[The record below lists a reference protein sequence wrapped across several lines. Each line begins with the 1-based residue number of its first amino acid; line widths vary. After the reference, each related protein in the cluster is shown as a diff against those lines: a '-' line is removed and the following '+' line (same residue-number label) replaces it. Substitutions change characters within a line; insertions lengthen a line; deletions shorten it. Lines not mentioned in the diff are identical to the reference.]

1 LIKNGTCQAG
11 GTAMAELLHYG
22 FVQKA
27 LMAGILAGVLLAV
40 IGVYVVLKK
49 MSFIGDGIAHS
60 AFGGVA
66 LGLLLG
72 VNTTLS
78 AVIFAWATAMLIG
91 ISKKNSKTSEDA
103 LIGIFFAFTMA
114 LGVIFIGFNKHYNSD
129 IFGYLFGD
137 ILAVTDTDV
146 ITLAGVAAIV
156 LLAVYVYFKELL
168 FFTFDEEGARVS
180 GIPVDFIYFL
190 LLSLIS
196 MAIVASIKIVGII
209 LAVAFLIIPVSTA
222 LLVTRDFKKL
232 LVLSVFISIIST
244 IAGFIFSYMFN
255 LASGATIVVTATV
268 IFGFVT
274 LVSKIRKA

>member
-1 LIKNGTCQAG
+1 
-11 GTAMAELLHYG
+11 MADILHYG

-27 LMAGILAGVLLAV
+27 LLAGVVSGVLLAV

-66 LGLLLG
+66 LGLLIG
-72 VNTTLS
+72 VNTTLA
-78 AVIFAWATAMLIG
+78 AVVFAWAIAMLIG
-91 ISKKNSKTSEDA
+91 LSKKNSKTSEDA

-114 LGVIFIGFNKHYNSD
+114 LGVIFIGFNKNYNAD

-137 ILAVTDTDV
+137 ILAVTDSDV
-146 ITLAGVAAIV
+146 FVIIGVAAAV
-156 LLAVYVYFKELL
+156 LICVYIFFKELL

-190 LLSLIS
+190 LLTLIS
-196 MAIVASIKIVGII
+196 VTIVASIKIVGII

-222 LLVTRDFKKL
+222 LLMTSDFKKL
-232 LVLSVFISIIST
+232 LVLSVIISIIST
-244 IAGFIFSYMFN
+244 VAGFILSYAFN
-255 LASGATIVVTATV
+255 LASGATIVVTATL
-268 IFGFVT
+268 IFGVAT
-274 LVSKIRKA
+274 VASRLKGN

>member
-1 LIKNGTCQAG
+1 MLEA
-11 GTAMAELLHYG
+11 LHYA

-27 LMAGILAGVLLAV
+27 LVAGVFAGALLAV

-72 VNTTLS
+72 ANTTLA
-78 AVIFAWATAMLIG
+78 AVVFAWLVAMLIG

-114 LGVIFIGFNKHYNSD
+114 LGVIFIGFNKHYNAD

-137 ILAVTDTDV
+137 ILAVTDADV
-146 ITLAGVAAIV
+146 MTVIATSVVV
-156 LLAVYVYFKELL
+156 LGAVYIYFKELQ
-168 FFTFDEEGARVS
+168 FFAFDEEGARVS

-196 MAIVASIKIVGII
+196 FTIVVSIKIVGII
-209 LAVAFLIIPVSTA
+209 LAVAFLIIPVSSA
-222 LLVTRDFKKL
+222 LLITREFRKL
-232 LVLSVFISIIST
+232 IVISVIISMIST
-244 IAGFIFSYMFN
+244 IAGFAFSYMFN
-255 LASGATIVVTATV
+255 LASGATIVVTATL
-268 IFGFVT
+268 IFGGLTVI
-274 LVSKIRKA
+274 SRIKK

>member
-1 LIKNGTCQAG
+1 MTDILQYA
-11 GTAMAELLHYG
+11 

-27 LMAGILAGVLLAV
+27 LIAGIFSGVLLAI

-72 VNTTLS
+72 INTTVA
-78 AVIFAWATAMLIG
+78 AVVFAWVIAMLIG
-91 ISKKNSKTSEDA
+91 LAKKNSKTSEDA

-114 LGVIFIGFNKHYNSD
+114 IGVIFIGFNKNYNAD

-137 ILAVTDTDV
+137 ILAVTDMDV
-146 ITLAGVAAIV
+146 LTVIITTVIILGIVA
-156 LLAVYVYFKELL
+156 LFFKELL
-168 FFTFDEEGARVS
+168 FFTFDEEGAKIS

-196 MAIVASIKIVGII
+196 FTIVVSIKIVGII
-209 LAVAFLIIPVSTA
+209 LAVALLIIPVSSA
-222 LLVTRDFKKL
+222 LLLTKNFKKL
-232 LVLSVFISIIST
+232 IILAIIISMIST
-244 IAGFIFSYMFN
+244 ITGFILSFVFN
-255 LASGATIVVTATV
+255 LASGATIVVTATI
-268 IFGFVT
+268 IFGIIT
-274 LVSKIRKA
+274 GLTKNRA

>member
-1 LIKNGTCQAG
+1 MVDI
-11 GTAMAELLHYG
+11 LHYA

-27 LMAGILAGVLLAV
+27 LVAGVVSGVLLAV

-66 LGLLLG
+66 LGLLIG
-72 VNTTLS
+72 VNTTLA
-78 AVIFAWATAMLIG
+78 AVVFAWAIAMLIG

-114 LGVIFIGFNKHYNSD
+114 LGVIFIGLNKHYNAD

-137 ILAVTDTDV
+137 ILAVTDADV
-146 ITLAGVAAIV
+146 MVIIGVAAAV
-156 LLAVYVYFKELL
+156 LACVYVFFKELL

-190 LLSLIS
+190 LLTLI
-196 MAIVASIKIVGII
+196 AVTIVASIKIVGII

-222 LLVTRDFKKL
+222 LLTTNDFKKL
-232 LVLSVFISIIST
+232 LVLSVIISIIST
-244 IAGFIFSYMFN
+244 VAGFVFSYMFN
-255 LASGATIVVTATV
+255 LASGATIVVTATL
-268 IFGFVT
+268 IFGTATV
-274 LVSKIRKA
+274 LSRLKRA

>member
-1 LIKNGTCQAG
+1 
-11 GTAMAELLHYG
+11 MAEILQYA

-27 LMAGILAGVLLAV
+27 LIAGIFSGVLLAV

-72 VNTTLS
+72 INTTAA
-78 AVIFAWATAMLIG
+78 AVIFAWVIAMLIG
-91 ISKKNSKTSEDA
+91 LAKKNSKTSEDA

-114 LGVIFIGFNKHYNSD
+114 IGVIFIGFNKNYNAD

-137 ILAVTDTDV
+137 ILAVTDMDV
-146 ITLAGVAAIV
+146 IAVIITTVIVIAII
-156 LLAVYVYFKELL
+156 YFFSKELL
-168 FFTFDEEGARVS
+168 FFTFDEEGAKVA

-196 MAIVASIKIVGII
+196 ITIVVSIKIVGII
-209 LAVAFLIIPVSTA
+209 LAVAFLIIPASSA
-222 LLVTRDFKKL
+222 LLLTKDFKKL
-232 LVLSVFISIIST
+232 MLLAILISLIST
-244 IAGFIFSYMFN
+244 IAGFSLSFIFN

-268 IFGFVT
+268 IFGAIT
-274 LVSKIRKA
+274 LFTKKAT

>member
-1 LIKNGTCQAG
+1 
-11 GTAMAELLHYG
+11 MADILHYA

-27 LMAGILAGVLLAV
+27 LVAGIAAGVLLAV
-40 IGVYVVLKK
+40 VGVYVVLKK

-72 VNTTLS
+72 MNTTLA
-78 AVIFAWATAMLIG
+78 AVAFAWAVAMLIG

-114 LGVIFIGFNKHYNSD
+114 LGVIFIGFNKTYNAD

-137 ILAVTDTDV
+137 ILAVSTADV
-146 ITLAGVAAIV
+146 ITIIGVSVMVIG
-156 LLAVYVYFKELL
+156 LVYVFFKELL

-190 LLSLIS
+190 LLTLIS
-196 MAIVASIKIVGII
+196 VTIVASIKIVGII

-222 LLVTRDFKKL
+222 LLITRDFKKL
-232 LVLSVFISIIST
+232 LVLSIIISIIST

-255 LASGATIVVTATV
+255 LASGATIVVTATL
-268 IFGFVT
+268 IFG
-274 LVSKIRKA
+274 VSTVLSKLKRG